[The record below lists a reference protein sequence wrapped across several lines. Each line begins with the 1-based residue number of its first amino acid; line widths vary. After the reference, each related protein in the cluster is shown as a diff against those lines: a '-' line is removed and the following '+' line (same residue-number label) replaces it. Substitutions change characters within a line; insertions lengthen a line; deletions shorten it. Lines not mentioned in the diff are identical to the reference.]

1 MDTIFEEDQNVQHLI
16 QRGVDALLTLHELE
30 KQKIILQKKQ
40 SYIRNQVL
48 LKYETKLFETLVED
62 SKNRDPYIRFIKEK
76 IEPVYIHSFKKDKKK
91 AIDEDVYLNIR
102 MIYPHY
108 KKWYETNYPHIPV
121 HSFVQSLA
129 NFQVSGRLGPMS
141 DPIKGWIGLRIKK
154 IV

>member
-1 MDTIFEEDQNVQHLI
+1 MDTIFEEDENIQHLI

-48 LKYETKLFETLVED
+48 LKYETKLFETLVDE
-62 SKNRDPYIRFIKEK
+62 SKNRDPYIRFMKEK
-76 IEPVYIHSFKKDKKK
+76 IEPVYVNPIAKKK
-91 AIDEDVYLNIR
+91 AIDKDVYLTMR

-121 HSFVQSLA
+121 HSFVQAQA
-129 NFQVSGRLGPMS
+129 NFQVPGRLGPMN
-141 DPIKGWIGLRIKK
+141 DPIKGWMGLRIKK
-154 IV
+154 IL

>member
-1 MDTIFEEDQNVQHLI
+1 MNTIFEEDEQIQHLI

-30 KQKIILQKKQ
+30 KQKIILHKKQ

-62 SKNRDPYIRFIKEK
+62 SKNRDPYIRFMKEK
-76 IEPVYIHSFKKDKKK
+76 IEPVYIHPAKKVVDK
-91 AIDEDVYLNIR
+91 DTYLNIR

-129 NFQVSGRLGPMS
+129 NFQVPGRLGPMH
-141 DPIKGWIGLRIKK
+141 DPIKGWMGLRIKK
-154 IV
+154 L